1 MAGLGQYAGS
11 FAAGFGQGLDDW
23 REEDKKLSEQHK
35 DAVDAIYQFARNNPQ
50 ATQKDLE
57 NYASKSGV
65 IDWKNLLGPTG
76 FVDLAAEL
84 QRKRDLAQEEVDYRK
99 LERKNAAT
107 TFANQLTVFN
117 QSQDKHFTQLKLDE
131 HKLFM
136 EEMEKRLG
144 FQKFMAQPM
153 SDDQIK
159 AIADAIE
166 IDLSNKYPQMDFSD
180 DRANYDYQSRL
191 QKRAQTRQDK
201 ATRAAAYIEEA
212 VAENPNKYSQAG
224 ELDKLREEVRKANG
238 FGPEVKLITDERAR
252 KIVNAAAEAEVLS
265 NFENQKQRRQ
275 KLYAL
280 LEKHSL
286 SWTEADAQLG
296 GRAGEDAQQ
305 ALRDMGIIDEVKQ
318 EVFLSAFNPTRLKQ
332 EAEEAWMSDNSKE
345 ISNLAKQYGTVEG
358 LMVGLGGRG
367 YQFSQQTID
376 WINGQ
381 IQVNAPARRQNRDN
395 FVLNQMARKF
405 ANPRTVYHN
414 VMRGDTEDFEA
425 WIEELNNAKST
436 WGEISKEDILQ
447 IIYINQF
454 TALQAELGEDYT
466 KLGNT
471 YDQASIPDMVSIV
484 KSEGLSQQLNELQ
497 QELLYTAINF
507 DLINDKKSVSAL
519 AEYIRKNDFLA
530 DTTQPVNMLKQ
541 AEQLMAQVR
550 ADPNSAVTIAQTREE
565 IHKIKEEKRI
575 KTATDFLA
583 DPGGHISD
591 FEDDINGNSEK
602 PMFGGIQADLDNL
615 AKQSKQGD
623 WSIGWQ
629 RQALANLRRESEELR
644 EQIVAEQILLKKYG
658 SGLPQKH
665 YTEMQN
671 NIKNAQ
677 KKRDAIVQRINEAEK
692 SIGENQIK
700 VTEESGLLVDAR
712 TFDLTSL
719 LGKIQTKWDTIE
731 EDISRR
737 QPNVSYVISDT
748 DIGVGVRMAEDQMK
762 EDKRILEEMN
772 NKIKAAG
779 SPDLPLVEIPGIGE
793 EGVRQYIEIRDR
805 DYNTTI
811 VPRSRSRS
819 PMEQLESSLRGDYR
833 PPGNYGEDPFE
844 IDM

>member
-1 MAGLGQYAGS
+1 
-11 FAAGFGQGLDDW
+11 
-23 REEDKKLSEQHK
+23 
-35 DAVDAIYQFARNNPQ
+35 
-50 ATQKDLE
+50 
-57 NYASKSGV
+57 
-65 IDWKNLLGPTG
+65 
-76 FVDLAAEL
+76 
-84 QRKRDLAQEEVDYRK
+84 
-99 LERKNAAT
+99 
-107 TFANQLTVFN
+107 
-117 QSQDKHFTQLKLDE
+117 
-131 HKLFM
+131 
-136 EEMEKRLG
+136 
-144 FQKFMAQPM
+144 
-153 SDDQIK
+153 
-159 AIADAIE
+159 
-166 IDLSNKYPQMDFSD
+166 
-180 DRANYDYQSRL
+180 
-191 QKRAQTRQDK
+191 
-201 ATRAAAYIEEA
+201 
-212 VAENPNKYSQAG
+212 
-224 ELDKLREEVRKANG
+224 
-238 FGPEVKLITDERAR
+238 
-252 KIVNAAAEAEVLS
+252 
-265 NFENQKQRRQ
+265 
-275 KLYAL
+275 
-280 LEKHSL
+280 
-286 SWTEADAQLG
+286 
-296 GRAGEDAQQ
+296 
-305 ALRDMGIIDEVKQ
+305 VKQ

-332 EAEEAWMSDNSKE
+332 EAEEAWMADNSKK

-367 YQFSQQTID
+367 YQLSQQTID

-381 IQVNAPARRQNRDN
+381 IQVNAPARGQNRDN

-497 QELLYTAINF
+497 QELLYSAINF
-507 DLINDKKSVSAL
+507 GLINDRKSVSAL
-519 AEYIRKNDFLA
+519 AEYIRKNDLLA

-565 IHKIKEEKRI
+565 IYKIKEEKRI
-575 KTATDFLA
+575 KTATDFLD

-719 LGKIQTKWDTIE
+719 LGKIQTKWDALE
-731 EDISRR
+731 EEISRR
-737 QPNVSYVISDT
+737 QPGVHHYSDA
-748 DIGVGVRMAEDQMK
+748 DIGAGVRMAKDQME
-762 EDKRILEEMN
+762 EDKRILEEIN
-772 NKIKAAG
+772 NKIIAAG
-779 SPDLPLVEIPGIGE
+779 SPNLPLVEIPGIGE

-805 DYNTTI
+805 DYNTTMD
-811 VPRSRSRS
+811 PGSRSLS
-819 PMEQLESSLRGDYR
+819 PMERLESSLRGDDR
-833 PPGNYGEDPFE
+833 PLGNYEEDLFE